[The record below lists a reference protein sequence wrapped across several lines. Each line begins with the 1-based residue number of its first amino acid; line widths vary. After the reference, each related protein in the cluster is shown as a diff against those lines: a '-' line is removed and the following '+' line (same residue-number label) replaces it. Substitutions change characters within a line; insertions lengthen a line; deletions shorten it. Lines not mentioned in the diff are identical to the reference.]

1 MDQWQPQDKTQQSR
15 VLQTQKIAKKSR
27 KMKKSQ
33 VQKKFMEQSRST
45 QERMVL
51 ALERKVDVFS
61 DYINFLKFGG
71 SGSPSPSNLGQ
82 RHDNGHV
89 DAHQPL
95 PSPSPITIITSPL
108 PVPINKFGTGGRTL
122 LASLLMILKIIHT
135 ITALFFAE
143 CDQLKSLNIIMSY
156 PNK

>member
-1 MDQWQPQDKTQQSR
+1 
-15 VLQTQKIAKKSR
+15 
-27 KMKKSQ
+27 
-33 VQKKFMEQSRST
+33 MEQSRST

-71 SGSPSPSNLGQ
+71 SGSPSPSNPGK

-95 PSPSPITIITSPL
+95 PSPTPITNLTPSRPNQQVRNWGTNITSFP
-108 PVPINKFGTGGRTL
+108 PDDSQNYSYDNG
-122 LASLLMILKIIHT
+122 SLFRRM
-135 ITALFFAE
+135 
-143 CDQLKSLNIIMSY
+143 
-156 PNK
+156 